1 MKRKLSGLLVWALLS
16 ILSIDTAAASTR
28 ILLIPLDDRPSSW
41 QFPQKMG
48 RIGDAEVVMPPRSLW
63 GRFMEPGQ
71 SDQIVAWIR
80 SQDLSTYDAAIV
92 AIDMLAYGGLVGSR
106 TYQVGSSAA
115 LKRIRVLEEMRSK
128 APKLKI
134 YAQNVIMRLALTYDR
149 ENAVYYSKFSEW
161 AKISAATDAAS
172 RQRTAELEKEI
183 PAHVLKNYL
192 RARKRNLK
200 TNLAAVRLV
209 KKGVIDFLIL
219 SQDDASPVGIH
230 VADREKLKQAIK
242 ELGIINQ
249 VAIQPGADEVSMLLL
264 GRALNAYHNQHTA
277 VKAIYCSD
285 EKANTV
291 MPYEDVPLRETVSH
305 HLAAAGAGE
314 VQDEQEADLLF
325 FVFSSRDVAGR
336 AETFVDEIARHVEQ
350 GKRVA
355 VADVDPIGN
364 IQGGDETFTSLLI
377 RRGLMPQLSGYASW
391 NTAGNTIGTVLPQ
404 GLIFTLADSQLMV
417 DPETSRNVM
426 AAHRWFTLHR
436 VMDDYYYHNLA
447 RKKTQTYMK
456 AEGLGSLIMD
466 EEQTRRVEQYA
477 RTLMHDFFDRF
488 TEGFFKDL
496 PTGKQQI
503 YCKRMGDIRFSL
515 PWNRTFE
522 AEIDFD
528 IECALN

>member
-1 MKRKLSGLLVWALLS
+1 MKILLV
-16 ILSIDTAAASTR
+16 
-28 ILLIPLDDRPSSW
+28 PLDDRPSSW

-48 RIGDAEVVMPPRSLW
+48 EIGDVDVVLPPRALW

-71 SDQIVAWIR
+71 SDRIVSWIR

-92 AIDMLAYGGLVGSR
+92 AVDMLAYGGLVGSR
-106 TYQVGSSAA
+106 TYQVSSSAA
-115 LKRIRVLEEMRSK
+115 LRRIRVLEEMRSK
-128 APKLKI
+128 APGLKI

-149 ENAVYYSKFSEW
+149 ENAAYYSKFSEW
-161 AKISAATDAAS
+161 AKISASTDAAS
-172 RQRTAELEKEI
+172 RQRTAEFEKEI
-183 PAHVLKNYL
+183 PGHILKNYL
-192 RARKRNLK
+192 RARKRNLQS
-200 TNLAAVRLV
+200 NLAAIRLV
-209 KKGVIDFLIL
+209 KKGVVDFLIL

-242 ELGIINQ
+242 ELGVTSK

-264 GRALNAYHNQHTA
+264 ARALNTFHHQRTA
-277 VKAIYCSD
+277 VKAIYCSE

-305 HLAAAGAGE
+305 HLAAAGASE
-314 VQDEQEADLLF
+314 VQDEEEADLLF
-325 FVFSSRDVAGR
+325 FVFASRDVAGR
-336 AETFVDEIARHVEQ
+336 AETFVEEIARYVEQ

-377 RRGLMPQLSGYASW
+377 REGLMPRLSGYASW

-404 GLIFTLADSQLMV
+404 GLIFTLTDSRLMT
-417 DPETSRNVM
+417 DPATSRKVM

-436 VMDDYYYHNLA
+436 VMDDYYYHNLV
-447 RKKTQTYMK
+447 RKKTQGYMK

-466 EEQTRRVEQYA
+466 EEQARGVEQYA
-477 RTLMHDFFDRF
+477 RTLMHDFFDGF
-488 TEGFFKDL
+488 TETFFRDVA
-496 PTGKQQI
+496 TEKQQI
-503 YCKRMGDIRFSL
+503 HCKCIGDIRFSL

>member
-1 MKRKLSGLLVWALLS
+1 MKKKLSGLLLWSVAFLFSAGTL
-16 ILSIDTAAASTR
+16 AAKTR
-28 ILLIPLDDRPSSW
+28 ILLVPLDDRPSSW
-41 QFPQKMG
+41 QFPQKIG
-48 RIGDAEVVMPPRSLW
+48 EIGDAEVVMPPRSLW

-71 SDQIVAWIR
+71 SDQIVSWIR

-115 LKRIRVLEEMRSK
+115 LKRIRVLKEMRLA
-128 APKLKI
+128 APNLKI

-149 ENAVYYSKFSEW
+149 ENAAYYSKFSEW
-161 AKISAATDAAS
+161 AKISALPDAAS
-172 RQRTAELEKEI
+172 RQRTAELEREI
-183 PAHVLKNYL
+183 PAQVVKDYL
-192 RARKRNLK
+192 QARKRNLK
-200 TNLAAVRLV
+200 SNLTAVRLV
-209 KKGVIDFLIL
+209 KNGVIDFLIL

-230 VADREKLKQAIK
+230 VADREKLKQTIK
-242 ELGIINQ
+242 ELGITHK

-264 GRALNAYHNQHTA
+264 ARALNIHHNQHTA
-277 VKAIYCSD
+277 VKAIYCSE

-291 MPYEDVPLRETVSH
+291 MPYEDVLLRETVSH
-305 HLAAAGAGE
+305 HLTAAGASE
-314 VQDEQEADLLF
+314 VTDEQEADLLF
-325 FVFSSRDVAGR
+325 FVFASRDVPGR
-336 AETFVDEIARHVEQ
+336 AETFVKTIARYVEQ

-355 VADVDPIGN
+355 IADVDPIGN

-377 RRGLMPQLSGYASW
+377 RGGLMPRLSGYASW

-404 GLIFTLADSQLMV
+404 GLVFTLADNRLTA
-417 DPETSRNVM
+417 DTATRRKAM

-447 RKKTQTYMK
+447 RKKAQAFMK

-466 EEQTRRVEQYA
+466 EEQTKQVEQYA
-477 RTLMHDFFDRF
+477 GTLMRDFFNRF
-488 TEGFFKDL
+488 TQDFFRDI
-496 PTGKQQI
+496 PVQQMR
-503 YCKRMGDIRFSL
+503 CRSTGDIRFSL

-528 IECALN
+528 IECTYN